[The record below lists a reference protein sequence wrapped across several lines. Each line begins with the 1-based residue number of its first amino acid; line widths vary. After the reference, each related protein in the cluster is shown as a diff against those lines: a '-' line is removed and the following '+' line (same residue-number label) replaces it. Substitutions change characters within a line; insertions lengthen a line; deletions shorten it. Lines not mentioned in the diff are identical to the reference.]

1 MGTWGV
7 QPWDSDGA
15 ADWFGGAL
23 QGINDID
30 SKISAALK
38 YRYDNYDEVRAA
50 AYLLQVLGVSYI
62 WPGDLEK
69 LQGHIQRAIEILEA
83 MIDQKSDDSQM
94 DFLQLWD
101 NDPEVIESVQE
112 QIEQLKNRL

>member
-7 QPWDSDGA
+7 QPWDSDDA
-15 ADWFGGAL
+15 AEWFEGTL

-38 YRYDNYDEVRAA
+38 YRYDNYEEVRSA
-50 AYLLQVLGVSYI
+50 AYLLQVLGISYV

-69 LQGHIQRAIEILEA
+69 LKGHIQRAIELLTA
-83 MIDQKSDDSQM
+83 MIDQKSADSQM

-101 NDPEVIESVQE
+101 NDPEVIASVKE